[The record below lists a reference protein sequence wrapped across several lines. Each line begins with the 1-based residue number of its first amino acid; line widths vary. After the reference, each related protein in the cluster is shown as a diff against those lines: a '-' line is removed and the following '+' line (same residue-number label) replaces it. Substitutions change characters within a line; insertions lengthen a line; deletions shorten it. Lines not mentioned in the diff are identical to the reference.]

1 MVAGPHRARLS
12 APSMLA
18 QPQEQQQPPEE
29 PRSLSSWI
37 HEARKGLQRRQQ
49 QDSDDN
55 MSAADFFIPSLPG
68 QPSDA
73 SVTMYGGHIPSAPPK
88 NGVPDTESD
97 AHLYFYLV
105 RNKHIAETERTLLWF
120 NGGPGCSSFDGGL
133 MEIGPFRLVPNS
145 DGKLRELEGAWNE
158 YANVIFIDQPVGTG
172 YSYMSTNEYL
182 HDLPE
187 AAAHVVEF
195 LTKFYKIFPEFSSH
209 DTYIAGESY
218 AGQYIPYIA
227 QAILE
232 TTRLPTQLK
241 GILIG
246 NGWIDPWNQYPA
258 YYEFALEAGIL
269 KEGSEADKKVRKEVE
284 NCMSNMRLQGGA
296 TKLPV
301 HVGVCERI
309 LGAITD
315 STIQSVNGQNMC
327 VNNYDVRLTD
337 THPSCGMNWPPDIFD
352 ITPYL
357 SRDDVKS
364 AFHAT
369 RHAGDWTECN
379 GQVGANFYTPNS
391 LPSVTLL
398 PDLLSKIQVLM
409 FAGAEDLICNHVG
422 IERMIENLNWN
433 GATGWEDARAEDW
446 VVDGRTA
453 GTWTTARNMTYVKIL
468 DASHMVPYDQPLAAH
483 DMFLRFVGA
492 SLLSAAGPAAQVPS
506 RIGNE
511 IPAVLGSTRP
521 DGSSLNAT
529 LADGSSVLGS
539 STSGDDSTLSGSGD
553 SKQLSSSSSS
563 DGWWGTSSLSGSA
576 VEGLA
581 HASSAIV
588 LVLLMASALGAF
600 LYIRRRTG
608 SSSSSRRRGGG
619 SGKGWA
625 SLTPRGKRHARA
637 QSLGRGGGRGM
648 GGVEDEEDEGVS
660 AETSEEDAKRMRRKS
675 GGGDGGGGAGEDAH
689 ELDELMRSSHARS
702 RQRLFDAD
710 EEEHDTATTTTASRV
725 MGRRRNLDEEAK
737 VFGLGDEEEE
747 EEEEDS
753 RTDTDTIADKEGR
766 RSWRE

>member
-1 MVAGPHRARLS
+1 
-12 APSMLA
+12 
-18 QPQEQQQPPEE
+18 
-29 PRSLSSWI
+29 
-37 HEARKGLQRRQQ
+37 
-49 QDSDDN
+49 
-55 MSAADFFIPSLPG
+55 MSAADFYIPSLPG

-73 SVTMYGGHIPSAPPK
+73 SVTMYGGHIPSAPSK
-88 NGVPDTESD
+88 NGLPDTESD

-133 MEIGPFRLVPNS
+133 MEVGPFRLVPNS

-195 LTKFYKIFPEFSSH
+195 LAKFYRIFPEFSSH
-209 DTYIAGESY
+209 DTYLAGESY

-232 TTRLPTQLK
+232 TTRLPTRLR
-241 GILIG
+241 GIMIG

-258 YYEFALEAGIL
+258 YYEFALEAGIV
-269 KEGSEADKKVRKEVE
+269 KEGSDTDKKVRKEVE
-284 NCMSNMRLQGGA
+284 HCMEKMKSIGGPD
-296 TKLPV
+296 KLPV

-369 RHAGDWTECN
+369 RHAGAWTECN
-379 GQVGANFYTPNS
+379 GQVGANFYTPHS

-398 PDLLSKIQVLM
+398 PDLLTKIQVLM

-433 GATGWEDARAEDW
+433 GATGWEDAPAEDW

-453 GTWTTARNMTYVKIL
+453 GTWTTARNMTYVKIFE
-468 DASHMVPYDQPLAAH
+468 ASHMVPYDQPLAAH
-483 DMFLRFVGA
+483 DMLLRFVGA

-521 DGSSLNAT
+521 DGSSLNGT
-529 LADGSSVLGS
+529 LADGTLVPGSSSGSLDDSVL
-539 STSGDDSTLSGSGD
+539 SGSGSGD
-553 SKQLSSSSSS
+553 SKLSASGGTGEAG
-563 DGWWGTSSLSGSA
+563 GWWSPLSGGA

-588 LVLLMASALGAF
+588 LVLVMAAALGAF
-600 LYIRRRTG
+600 LYIRKRTG
-608 SSSSSRRRGGG
+608 GVTGRRKNGASR
-619 SGKGWA
+619 KGWA
-625 SLTPRGKRHARA
+625 SLTPRGKQHARV
-637 QSLGRGGGRGM
+637 QSLGRGGGHGM
-648 GGVEDEEDEGVS
+648 GGVEEADDETRETGDDDTG
-660 AETSEEDAKRMRRKS
+660 TSEEDRRRRHYGARTHGTRS
-675 GGGDGGGGAGEDAH
+675 GAVAGAGREESH

-702 RQRLFDAD
+702 SRRLFDVD
-710 EEEHDTATTTTASRV
+710 EEETALPA
-725 MGRRRNLDEEAK
+725 GRRGDLDEEAK
-737 VFGLGDEEEE
+737 VFGLGDAEDDEEEAGLGGAE
-747 EEEEDS
+747 
-753 RTDTDTIADKEGR
+753 TDTIADRDGR
-766 RSWRE
+766 RTWRGE